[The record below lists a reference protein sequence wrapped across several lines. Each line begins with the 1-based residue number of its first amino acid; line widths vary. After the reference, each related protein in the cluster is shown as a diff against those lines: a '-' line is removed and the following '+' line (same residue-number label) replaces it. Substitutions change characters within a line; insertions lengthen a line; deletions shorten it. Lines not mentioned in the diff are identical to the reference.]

1 MTKLNKEEADK
12 LVAYLKE
19 KWKGKSCPM
28 CQTGNWIV
36 QDNCFQITQ
45 YNAVA
50 FVIGGPVI
58 PIIPVI
64 CNNCSNTLLINAI
77 LAGVITPKEKIPPEQ
92 NKDMSSDIDKDS
104 I

>member
-1 MTKLNKEEADK
+1 MSKLSKDEGEK
-12 LVAYLKE
+12 LVLYLKE

-36 QDNCFQITQ
+36 QGNCFQLTE
-45 YNAVA
+45 YNANA

-64 CNNCSNTLLINAI
+64 CNNCSNTLLINAL
-77 LAGVITPKEKIPPEQ
+77 LAHVVAPNDKTPLEQGQEELSEK
-92 NKDMSSDIDKDS
+92 NKDA
-104 I
+104 